1 MTEIDSYRIISEEHE
16 ETTVAF
22 LNKKK
27 EVEFEFTLHSV
38 LRQYIMDCIN
48 KDMENT

>member
-1 MTEIDSYRIISEEHE
+1 MVEIDSYRIISEEHE

-38 LRQYIMDCIN
+38 LRQYISECLN
-48 KDMENT
+48 EEVVE

>member
-1 MTEIDSYRIISEEHE
+1 MEEIRSYRIISEEHGY
-16 ETTVAF
+16 TTIEF

-38 LRQYIMDCIN
+38 LRQYIADCLN
-48 KDMENT
+48 KELVE